1 MVRFLELRKR
11 SMRNHNVR
19 KLYDLNNM
27 FQAFCVPVSVPM
39 EFLPVPIAA
48 QVWVQR
54 YVRLQSYQSQ
64 FLWIPPSS
72 YGCPGGGAKVCSP
85 SKLPVSV
92 PMDSSQFLWLPWW
105 GCKGM
110 FALKVTSLSSYG
122 FLPVP
127 MAALLKG
134 AKVC

>member
-1 MVRFLELRKR
+1 
-11 SMRNHNVR
+11 
-19 KLYDLNNM
+19 
-27 FQAFCVPVSVPM
+27 M

-48 QVWVQR
+48 QLGVQG
-54 YVRLQSYQSQ
+54 YVRPQSYQSQ
-64 FLWIPPSS
+64 FLCIPPSS
-72 YGCPGGGAKVCSP
+72 YSGPGGGAKVCSP

-122 FLPVP
+122 IPPTSYGCPGELPVSVP
-127 MAALLKG
+127 MDSSQFL
-134 AKVC
+134 